1 MFSDSC
7 NISQWI
13 LNSALV
19 IMGWLCGKK
28 GLTSWECLSGVEV
41 MKYGNEISQSG
52 ENAGMLADDVS
63 FHSNNK

>member
-1 MFSDSC
+1 
-7 NISQWI
+7 
-13 LNSALV
+13 
-19 IMGWLCGKK
+19 MGWLCGKK